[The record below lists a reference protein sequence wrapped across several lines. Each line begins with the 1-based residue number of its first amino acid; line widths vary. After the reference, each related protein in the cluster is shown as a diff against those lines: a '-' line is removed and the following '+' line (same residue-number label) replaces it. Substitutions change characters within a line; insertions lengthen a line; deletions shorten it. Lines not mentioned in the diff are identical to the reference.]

1 MKEVLMSVQS
11 KSPEPSGRERP
22 RVLVGAFLLIT
33 LLLLIS
39 ASLSDLQF
47 EQPQPLP
54 NVGRASVTQ
63 EALQT
68 DLPAQEI
75 PASVFMFLPAV
86 QGFLGLVLI
95 GVILSFLVSWIAHV
109 PIKKLLLYVLFIGLL
124 ALGLALLPQFI
135 PEQLPT
141 DSIGAGELSNLPPET
156 VSLPSELGDP
166 SQQFIWLV
174 FGGVLLLAATTAF
187 LLYRQRLRLQPAEE
201 TSLLQEAQSAL
212 DAFSAGQEFSEV
224 IGRCYLQMCRVVQR
238 ESGIERQ
245 QDITPNEFQDSL
257 IQKGFPSEPVLQ
269 LTRLFEM
276 VRYGGQELTL
286 AQEQTGVEALQAV
299 MQYCQGHSVQ

>member
-1 MKEVLMSVQS
+1 MSVQS
-11 KSPEPSGRERP
+11 KLPEPSVRERP
-22 RVLVGAFLLIT
+22 RVLAGAFLLIT

-54 NVGRASVTQ
+54 NVGRVPAPQ
-63 EALQT
+63 EGLQT

-95 GVILSFLVSWIAHV
+95 GVILLFLVSWMAHV
-109 PIKKLLLYVLFIGLL
+109 PIKKLLLYALFIGLL

-135 PEQLPT
+135 PEQLPAA
-141 DSIGAGELSNLPPET
+141 SIGADELSNPAPET

-174 FGGVLLLAATTAF
+174 FGGVLLLAVTTAF
-187 LLYRQRLRLQPAEE
+187 LLYRQRLRPAQE
-201 TSLLQEAQSAL
+201 TSLLHEAQSAL
-212 DAFSAGQEFSEV
+212 DAFSAGEAFSEV

-245 QDITPNEFQDSL
+245 QDMTPNEFQDSL
-257 IQKGFPSEPVLQ
+257 IQKGFPSEPVLE
-269 LTRLFEM
+269 LTRLFET
-276 VRYGGQELTL
+276 VRYSGQKLTR
-286 AQEQTGVEALQAV
+286 AEEQTGVEALQAV
-299 MQYCQGHSVQ
+299 IQYCQGHSVQ